1 MIEKGHFLYFTP
13 PKLAGG
19 NQGTKKRYMLVIDN
33 DTIDNSIKMINV
45 SSLKGKEYNLL
56 YDSNLNIKNFKPL
69 PVPSFAK
76 LNTTYI
82 IDNFANLEQYKAF
95 NNAKL
100 SEMQLA
106 DIENKRLQY
115 IKNNNIEIIQYTEK
129 EFNKYNK

>member
-1 MIEKGHFLYFTP
+1 MIEKGQFLYFVP

-19 NQGTKKRYMLVIDN
+19 NQGTKKRYMLVIEN
-33 DTIDNSIKMINV
+33 DETDNSIKMVNV

-69 PVPSFAK
+69 PVPSFVK

-82 IDNFANLEQYKAF
+82 IDDFNNLEQYKAF
-95 NNAKL
+95 NSAKL
-100 SEMQLA
+100 TETQLL

-115 IKNNNIEIIQYTEK
+115 LKNNSVEVIQYTEE
-129 EFNKYNK
+129 EFNKYN

>member
-19 NQGTKKRYMLVIDN
+19 NEGTKKRYMLVIEN

-69 PVPSFAK
+69 KVPSFAK

-82 IDNFANLEQYKAF
+82 IDNFDNLEQYKAF
-95 NNAKL
+95 SNTKL
-100 SEMQLA
+100 EESQLL
-106 DIENKRLQY
+106 DIENKRLEY
-115 IKNNNIEIIQYTEK
+115 LKNNQTEIIQYTEQ
-129 EFNKYNK
+129 EFNKYN

>member
-1 MIEKGHFLYFTP
+1 MIEKGQFLYFVP

-19 NQGTKKRYMLVIDN
+19 NEGTKKRYMLVIEN
-33 DTIDNSIKMINV
+33 DKTDNSIKMVNV

-69 PVPSFAK
+69 PVPSFVK

-82 IDNFANLEQYKAF
+82 IDDFNKLEQYKAF
-95 NNAKL
+95 NSAKL
-100 SEMQLA
+100 TEAQFL

-115 IKNNNIEIIQYTEK
+115 LKDNNVDVIQYTEE
-129 EFNKYNK
+129 EFNKYN

>member
-1 MIEKGHFLYFTP
+1 MIEKGQFLYFTP

-33 DTIDNSIKMINV
+33 DIADNSIKMVNV

-69 PVPSFAK
+69 PVPSFVK

-82 IDNFANLEQYKAF
+82 IDNFENLEHYRAF

-100 SEMQLA
+100 SEIQLA

-115 IKNNNIEIIQYTEK
+115 IKDNNTEIIQYTEA
-129 EFNKYNK
+129 EFNKFN